1 MSRDCVVK
9 LVKLEQSDSG
19 GDLCKQFSS
28 KAESV
33 SIASAT
39 DARNRTVT
47 LQKQSTVDEQIAV
60 DQDTVHSMTDKE
72 ACEANDAD
80 SHTSD
85 DNYMVIVDD
94 YDDIASDFEV
104 EVDEP
109 SPSSCEA
116 KNPDDASE
124 KVLSSVGASAS
135 TSNIHEIE
143 TTRQYQPFVT
153 LKRLDPAECN
163 KWTAGRKGE
172 SGDRDK
178 GQSRYAVFFMTI
190 LFCHCVQ
197 CAF

>member
-1 MSRDCVVK
+1 M
-9 LVKLEQSDSG
+9 
-19 GDLCKQFSS
+19 CKQFSS

-39 DARNRTVT
+39 DARSRTVT

-72 ACEANDAD
+72 ACEACDAD
-80 SHTSD
+80 SD
-85 DNYMVIVDD
+85 DNYMVIVEDD
-94 YDDIASDFEV
+94 DNASDFEV

-135 TSNIHEIE
+135 TSNIQEIE

-153 LKRLDPAECN
+153 LKRLDPAECS
-163 KWTAGRKGE
+163 KWIAGSKGE
-172 SGDRDK
+172 PRDRDK
-178 GQSRYAVFFMTI
+178 GQSRYAVFFYFFYDNLI
-190 LFCHCVQ
+190 LSL
-197 CAF
+197 CAVCFS